1 MSDSKK
7 SKKLKKP
14 EKKSVAEQLADA
26 VDLLDEYRLSIV
38 YLNFDVEATKR
49 ERNFWRKKAEGK

>member
-1 MSDSKK
+1 MTRVKTGMSDSKK

-14 EKKSVAEQLADA
+14 EKKSVTEQLADA

-38 YLNFDVEATKR
+38 YLNFDVEATRR
-49 ERNFWRKKAEGK
+49 ERDY